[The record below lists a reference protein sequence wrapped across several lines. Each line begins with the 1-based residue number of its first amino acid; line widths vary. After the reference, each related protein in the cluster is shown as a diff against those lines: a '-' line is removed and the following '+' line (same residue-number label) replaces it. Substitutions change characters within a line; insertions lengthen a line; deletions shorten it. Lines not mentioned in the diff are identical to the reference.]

1 VTATTRSPALAAVLA
16 LAACAATAPPRVAA
30 RAPTQ
35 TPKPAPAAP
44 AKPGAAVPLPPP
56 PGEPSA
62 KTLKSF
68 DEIAQAQAKAIEG
81 GRPDWAAIERRWRGI
96 LAEAE
101 IPEARFNLGVALAEQ
116 GRDAEARTEYER
128 ALQAKPS
135 LRQAAVNLAAQA
147 EARGDTA
154 GAAAAYARV
163 LRDFPEDA
171 LARERLA
178 ALYLGTGQLD
188 EASRLAKEAL
198 LRDPRSV
205 GANKVLAKAAVG
217 RKEYDLAR
225 LVAKRTEKLAPQ
237 DPELP
242 YIAGDAFARQGDAA
256 AAAAQWR
263 RALALD
269 PGHLPSRYALLGQA
283 VQAEQ
288 WGQVAEHAQGILLV
302 RPDDARVVLA
312 RGIALRHLDQPDEA
326 LAAYDRADKLAG
338 GNLPEVR
345 LARGIL
351 LARVKSEC
359 EPAIVEL
366 NAYVK
371 AAGAL
376 APANS
381 PATKLIRDCEAQ
393 LEENRKALEAAKAMQ
408 ADAAKKPAADPARKD
423 GGAAPPPPPPPPA
436 PEAPRKP

>member
-1 VTATTRSPALAAVLA
+1 VTATPLQRAALAAVLS
-16 LAACAATAPPRVAA
+16 LAACASTEPPRVAA
-30 RAPTQ
+30 RAPT
-35 TPKPAPAAP
+35 PAGKDAP
-44 AKPGAAVPLPPP
+44 AKPGTPPSPPP
-56 PGEPSA
+56 AGEPSA

-68 DEIAQAQAKAIEG
+68 DELAQAQAKAIEG
-81 GRPDWAAIERRWRGI
+81 GRPDWAAIEKRWRGI

-101 IPEARFNLGVALAEQ
+101 IPEARFNLGVSLAEQ

-128 ALQAKPS
+128 VLQAKPS

-188 EASRLAKEAL
+188 EATRLAKEAL

-242 YIAGDAFARQGDAA
+242 WIAADAYARQGDAP

-283 VQAEQ
+283 IKAEQ

-312 RGIALRHLDQPDEA
+312 RGIALRHMDQPDEA
-326 LAAYDRADKLAG
+326 LAAYDRADKLSG

-376 APANS
+376 APADS

-393 LEENRKALEAAKAMQ
+393 LEENRRALEAAKAMQ
-408 ADAAKKPAADPARKD
+408 AESAKKPADDAAKKDA
-423 GGAAPPPPPPPPA
+423 GAAPPPPPPPPA
-436 PEAPRKP
+436 PEAPAKKP